1 MTQRRGL
8 TALLRAGEVNR
19 AKAAKRV
26 LATRGG
32 QLHGAGCALSAG
44 LMLQATVS
52 LLVWLQTVVYNSARP
67 ASGRARASVLK
78 PDR

>member
-8 TALLRAGEVNR
+8 TALLRAGDVNC

-52 LLVWLQTVVYNSARP
+52 LLVPNGGLQQRQACQRQGARE
-67 ASGRARASVLK
+67 RA
-78 PDR
+78 